1 MKCSEREWEDPEL
14 KETTRS
20 YLPALN
26 SRTGTVCAYAPHA
39 EHVPG
44 ASRLFLA
51 SGGKRE
57 NANYFLRIFLRIFR
71 FPLLF
76 PSAREKYG
84 WLARDSGVA
93 AHTRGLRTA
102 LCLVTVAM
110 VIKVR
115 IGALHLKSFSP
126 IMARVEVSKEYV
138 REQLHAMGVRDLS
151 EQDLEAYTRGQGLS

>member
-1 MKCSEREWEDPEL
+1 MCWTARRSHEVQRARVGGSEL

-26 SRTGTVCAYAPHA
+26 LRTGAVCAYAPHA

-57 NANYFLRIFLRIFR
+57 NANYFLRISLRIFR

-76 PSAREKYG
+76 PSAWSRLP
-84 WLARDSGVA
+84 W
-93 AHTRGLRTA
+93 
-102 LCLVTVAM
+102 
-110 VIKVR
+110 
-115 IGALHLKSFSP
+115 
-126 IMARVEVSKEYV
+126 
-138 REQLHAMGVRDLS
+138 
-151 EQDLEAYTRGQGLS
+151 